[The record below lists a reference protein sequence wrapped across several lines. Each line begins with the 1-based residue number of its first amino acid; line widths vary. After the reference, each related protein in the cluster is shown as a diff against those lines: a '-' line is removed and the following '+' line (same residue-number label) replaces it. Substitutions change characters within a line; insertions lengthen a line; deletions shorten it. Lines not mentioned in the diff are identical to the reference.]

1 MSNKTPQE
9 TKVLSVVT
17 RFVNSLQYTIIIQYP
32 LIIEKFR
39 IWIQLYVS
47 TLCEFL
53 VPLERVIE
61 WYIFL
66 FSSSTNRDDQI
77 KRKISRKENQAF
89 QGQSSSYPYAAL
101 PSYYP
106 HPPVAPP
113 PHPPLMYP
121 VPMIPVHPGYAP
133 WIVPQQGFNG
143 VNSGLFNA
151 HHAER

>member
-17 RFVNSLQYTIIIQYP
+17 RFVNSLFPNTISSYNWEIQN
-32 LIIEKFR
+32 L
-39 IWIQLYVS
+39 WIVCE
-47 TLCEFL
+47 LCEFL
-53 VPLERVIE
+53 FSLETVIE

-66 FSSSTNRDDQI
+66 FSSSTNRDDRI

>member
-17 RFVNSLQYTIIIQYP
+17 RFVNSLFPNTISSYNWEIQN
-32 LIIEKFR
+32 L
-39 IWIQLYVS
+39 WIVCE
-47 TLCEFL
+47 LCEFL
-53 VPLERVIE
+53 FSLETVIE

-66 FSSSTNRDDQI
+66 FSSSTNRDDRI

-89 QGQSSSYPYAAL
+89 QDQSNSYPYAAL